1 MNHCLRSLTNSIY
14 MIMGEK
20 EENIEIEKKYKSI
33 LPSIESVTIEGTK
46 HLPQLEKDK
55 KFIEQVNLFLD
66 DEY

>member
-1 MNHCLRSLTNSIY
+1 